1 MQRKG
6 AAFSECVE
14 KVTCPVIYRHGCRF
28 ILNNFV
34 ARTHNAATIVG
45 RVQCVFFISI
55 LVERSLLLLDYVLDE
70 HWLKADSKA
79 MCALRAFARFSW
91 RAEKGDFAAKLIGLL
106 ALVWTS
112 TISSQDFRLNDGL
125 QF

>member
-1 MQRKG
+1 MR
-6 AAFSECVE
+6 
-14 KVTCPVIYRHGCRF
+14 I
-28 ILNNFV
+28 
-34 ARTHNAATIVG
+34 
-45 RVQCVFFISI
+45 FISI
-55 LVERSLLLLDYVLDE
+55 LVERSLLLNSGSAIHENETTNCGGYLDYVLDE

-79 MCALRAFARFSW
+79 MCALRAFARFPW

-106 ALVWTS
+106 ALVWIS